1 MLESKSDCLMLVL
14 GEQYPTTNS
23 AMQPKFSV
31 RKYNLVGL
39 I

>member
-23 AMQPKFSV
+23 TIQPKTQFSRTQSAV
-31 RKYNLVGL
+31 PR
-39 I
+39 